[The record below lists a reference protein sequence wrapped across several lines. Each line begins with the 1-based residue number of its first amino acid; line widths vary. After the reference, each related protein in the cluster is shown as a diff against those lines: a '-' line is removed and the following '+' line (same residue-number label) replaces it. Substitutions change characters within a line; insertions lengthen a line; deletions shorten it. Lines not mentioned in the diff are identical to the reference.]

1 MNKRRLAVCAFAA
14 VLAGSLCSS
23 AYGHQK
29 VKVTKVKPKKEAKQA
44 DATAQS
50 AEPDKILYERA
61 VFDVKHSKYTEARL
75 TFQTLINT
83 YPDSEYLAKAKL
95 GVADSYY
102 KEGGTSNL
110 TEAVDEYKNFIV
122 FFPFLDEAAYAQM
135 QVGMSHYRMMSKSDR
150 DNSQGESAED
160 EFQTFL
166 LKYPQNPLA
175 PKAEQYL
182 RDVQEVLA
190 DGYYRVARFYYLK
203 RDYRASGARLV
214 DLTQRYPLYS
224 QSDEAL
230 AMLGDIYMRAK
241 QVVKNEDQRNHFA
254 DLAGECYSRIV
265 KDYPLSKQAP
275 LAKERLKALG
285 MPVPAADPEA
295 LARMKQQQMFEKH
308 HHENFVMKIPLG
320 MIESRP
326 DVSEAARS
334 GEPNLNP
341 PNDLVSATDVLKPDA
356 PGPVFTVT
364 ANNPGASDSSAADG
378 ASDSGGPV
386 VEGGASDSTGNGD
399 APTTNVGAEIIAAPA
414 SAADASSSAGT
425 ATAPAPAPA
434 PTSTEAPAS
443 APAASD
449 PPAASMLSAV
459 PGTGPAASVASQP
472 SSAPQATQANA
483 TASATSSTSS
493 TSKAKAPAAVAPK
506 ADSKTESTSK
516 KKKGLKKIVPW

>member
-14 VLAGSLCSS
+14 LLAGSFGAS

-29 VKVTKVKPKKEAKQA
+29 VKVTKVKPAKKAKQAKQA

-110 TEAVDEYKNFIV
+110 TQAVDEYKNFIV

-182 RDVQEVLA
+182 RNVQEVLA

-203 RDYRASGARLV
+203 RDYRASAARLV

-241 QVVKNEDQRNHFA
+241 QASKNEDDKNHWA
-254 DLAGECYSRIV
+254 DLAGECYTRMV
-265 KDYPLSKQAP
+265 QDYPLSKEAS
-275 LAKERLKALG
+275 LAKDRLKALG
-285 MPVPAADPEA
+285 MPVPAADPQA
-295 LARMKQQQMFEKH
+295 LARMKEQQMYEKH
-308 HHENFVMKIPLG
+308 HHEIFVMKIPLG

-326 DVSEAARS
+326 DVSLAARS

-341 PNDLVSATDVLKPDA
+341 PNDLVSATDVLKQGA

-364 ANNPGASDSSAADG
+364 ANNPGVDDSAAGG
-378 ASDSGGPV
+378 ADDSGGPV

-399 APTTNVGAEIIAAPA
+399 APTTNVGAEIIAAPT

-425 ATAPAPAPA
+425 ATAPAPAPTSA
-434 PTSTEAPAS
+434 PPAEN

-459 PGTGPAASVASQP
+459 PGTGPAASVAPQP